1 MTTHVLK
8 KSQGKEQPLLV
19 CEIIREVGI
28 VKNPNAFESVVLNG
42 GNGVFADPLR
52 SSRIRRHHGHLV
64 STADKTTSEFIR
76 HARCAA
82 ILESGIEIRNDESN
96 AHPPCSGPQ
105 KAAFYHP
112 LRRRL
117 CRNLER
123 FPKNIGEICYTRRCA
138 CLGAQMAVKQQPLC
152 YDPAAWQTGPSA
164 P

>member
-19 CEIIREVGI
+19 CEMIREVGI

-42 GNGVFADPLR
+42 GHGVFADPLR
-52 SSRIRRHHGHLV
+52 SCGIRRHHGHLV

-96 AHPPCSGPQ
+96 AHVGLQIPKPQ
-105 KAAFYHP
+105 HSTIRSAAVCVVIYGS
-112 LRRRL
+112 L
-117 CRNLER
+117 
-123 FPKNIGEICYTRRCA
+123 
-138 CLGAQMAVKQQPLC
+138 
-152 YDPAAWQTGPSA
+152 
-164 P
+164 

>member
-42 GNGVFADPLR
+42 GHGVFSDPLR
-52 SSRIRRHHGHLV
+52 SSGIRGHHGHLV

-82 ILESGIEIRNDESN
+82 ILESGIEIRNNESN
-96 AHPPCSGPQ
+96 AHADPRPQ
-105 KAAFYHP
+105 HSTIRSAGLLRSPALGSAAVGVIYGSYSHDF
-112 LRRRL
+112 RSR
-117 CRNLER
+117 
-123 FPKNIGEICYTRRCA
+123 
-138 CLGAQMAVKQQPLC
+138 
-152 YDPAAWQTGPSA
+152 
-164 P
+164 